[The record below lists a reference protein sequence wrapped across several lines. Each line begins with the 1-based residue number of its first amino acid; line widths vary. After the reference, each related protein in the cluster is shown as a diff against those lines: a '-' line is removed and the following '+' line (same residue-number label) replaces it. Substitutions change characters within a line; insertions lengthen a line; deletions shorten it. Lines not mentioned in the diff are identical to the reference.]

1 VSPKK
6 TKRFYEEVEP
16 LIVGPEEH
24 GIKLADFDQ
33 DALQVMRRLR
43 EAGHTAYLVGGGV
56 RDLFLGK
63 SPKDYDI
70 STDARPGQ
78 LRKIFRN
85 SRTIGR
91 RFRLVQVFFPGNKII
106 EVSTFRCRS
115 EFDLEGKDKDVVL
128 AANNTYGDERDDA
141 FRRDLTINGL
151 FYEIDSQT
159 IIDYVGGVQDLRDKV
174 VRIIGDAERRI
185 VRDPVRMMRA
195 VRHAARS
202 SFQIDD
208 QTWQAIMAHRR
219 TLLVC
224 PVSRIR
230 DELFKDLRGGASAA
244 WLRLAVECGLLGVL
258 VPCYEELSTEPALLT
273 SLENHLSVIDRLRGE
288 EVGLEDDLLLSLL
301 LLPWARKSFGVAS
314 DHLKI
319 GEAFGRVRQ
328 IRDALKENLAHL
340 DIKRAAKEK
349 IAGKLGLLP
358 LFEQNSSDK
367 GWPRWLTKKSYFK
380 DNLLFYHISVE
391 ADGGEKVDADLFPR
405 PAAKK
410 EKPRPSRN
418 RPRPRQR
425 GRGPAWAPR
434 HQKGGVFGFK
444 R

>member
-1 VSPKK
+1 
-6 TKRFYEEVEP
+6 
-16 LIVGPEEH
+16 
-24 GIKLADFDQ
+24 
-33 DALQVMRRLR
+33 M
-43 EAGHTAYLVGGGV
+43 
-56 RDLFLGK
+56 
-63 SPKDYDI
+63 
-70 STDARPGQ
+70 
-78 LRKIFRN
+78 
-85 SRTIGR
+85 
-91 RFRLVQVFFPGNKII
+91 
-106 EVSTFRCRS
+106 
-115 EFDLEGKDKDVVL
+115 
-128 AANNTYGDERDDA
+128 
-141 FRRDLTINGL
+141 
-151 FYEIDSQT
+151 
-159 IIDYVGGVQDLRDKV
+159 
-174 VRIIGDAERRI
+174 
-185 VRDPVRMMRA
+185 
-195 VRHAARS
+195 
-202 SFQIDD
+202 
-208 QTWQAIMAHRR
+208 
-219 TLLVC
+219 
-224 PVSRIR
+224 
-230 DELFKDLRGGASAA
+230 
-244 WLRLAVECGLLGVL
+244 
-258 VPCYEELSTEPALLT
+258 PCYEELSTEPALLT

-391 ADGGEKVDADLFPR
+391 ADGGETVDADLFPR